1 MHNWTKELGKTYGYY
16 EGILNYFIN
25 FFIKMIKMIKFLLQ
39 GHLPVLVTSDL
50 DLIQEIFI
58 KQYSNFSARKVL
70 EKFFSNI
77 TKLI

>member
-1 MHNWTKELGKTYGYY
+1 
-16 EGILNYFIN
+16 
-25 FFIKMIKMIKFLLQ
+25 MIKFLLQ

-70 EKFFSNI
+70 EKFFTNI